1 MLEHLTPWSPVT
13 KVTKKVKIDDLEIS
27 FKRTVRVPD
36 NDDTNYLPPDAG
48 SFPLYKVDDYAETLP
63 LSMAQKGGLFIP
75 MYQREAMWINFK
87 SERHYAIK
95 VIVGGIN
102 AVSGEPSVEGAA
114 TTLRRRNLIRQGKVV
129 QDYIVTSRQRW
140 LDGVAVEPGK
150 VRQFV
155 AMPVGTGHSVE
166 AQMTGEEKAAG
177 VQFEITRLDLEPPE
191 GDIIT
196 VNISTFQGNLH
207 RVITSRQD
215 TMEQLKHRIELV
227 NKVWPSDMRLVYAGK
242 QLEDGRILADYKIE
256 NNATLYIL
264 KRVRGGGGGP
274 GLQNEM
280 NVAAGGLIKQGI
292 VEIPKTD
299 YKKTVPVTFNVQVLN
314 SASFEQ
320 VTGKKPPRSP
330 VTAKSYAD
338 CGYPFY
344 SIYEEP
350 TTICGAF
357 DGLRSVAQ
365 IDQTSEDSLPA
376 DMPVMD
382 VDTRQVR
389 PRVNI
394 GAVGILNPHGSGQ
407 ELEFEWEM
415 KERLRRMRNLF

>member
-1 MLEHLTPWSPVT
+1 MSEHLTRWSPVT

-27 FKRTVRVPD
+27 FKRTIRVPD
-36 NDDTNYLPPDAG
+36 NYDTNYLPPDAG

-63 LSMAQKGGLFIP
+63 LRMAQKGGLFIP

-87 SERHYAIK
+87 SKCFYAIK
-95 VIVGGIN
+95 VFVGGIN
-102 AVSGEPSVEGAA
+102 AVSGEPSVEDAG
-114 TTLRRRNLIRQGKVV
+114 TSLRRRNLIHQGKSV
-129 QDYIVTSRQRW
+129 QDYIVTPDQRW

-150 VRQFV
+150 IRQFV
-155 AMPVGTGHSVE
+155 AMPVGTGHSIE
-166 AQMTGEEKAAG
+166 AQMTGAEKAGG
-177 VQFEITRLDLEPPE
+177 VQFEITRLDSKPPE

-196 VNISTFQGNLH
+196 IDIVTGGGKVH
-207 RVITSRQD
+207 RVTTSRQE
-215 TMEQLKHRIELV
+215 TVEQLMRRIELV
-227 NKVWPSDMRLVYAGK
+227 EKLTLDEMRLIYAGK
-242 QLEDGRILADYKIE
+242 HLEVFRTLADYQIE
-256 NNATLYIL
+256 DNSRVQLL
-264 KRVRGGGGGP
+264 KRLRGGGGP
-274 GLQNEM
+274 GPTELEM
-280 NVAAGGLIKQGI
+280 YIAAGGLIKQGI
-292 VEIPKTD
+292 EGLRQND
-299 YKKTVPVTFNVQVLN
+299 WKKSVPVTFNVQVLN
-314 SASFEQ
+314 SAGFEQ

-330 VTAKSYAD
+330 ITAKSYAD

-350 TTICGAF
+350 TTISGAF

-394 GAVGILNPHGSGQ
+394 GAVGILNPQGSGQ

-415 KERLRRMRNLF
+415 KERLNRMRNLF